1 MPSSWYS
8 IVVDAHE
15 PGRLAHW
22 WAEVLGYSVVFEA
35 ADEVAIAR
43 DPSTYPGM
51 VFVPVPEGKTVKNRI
66 HIDLNP
72 DDQEAEVRRLEGMG
86 ARRVE
91 VGQARREPP
100 ARWVVLTDPEGNE
113 FCVLTAR

>member
-22 WAEVLGYSVVFEA
+22 WAEVLGYQVVFEA
-35 ADEVAIAR
+35 VDEVAIAR
-43 DPSTYPGM
+43 DTSTYPGM
-51 VFVPVPEGKTVKNRI
+51 VFVSVPERKAGKNWI
-66 HIDLNP
+66 HVDLNP

-86 ARRVE
+86 ARRRAE
-91 VGQARREPP
+91 RGCLALHAPMSHY
-100 ARWVVLTDPEGNE
+100 PEAVRTRHIGR
-113 FCVLTAR
+113 V

>member
-15 PGRLAHW
+15 PGRLARW
-22 WAEVLGYSVVFEA
+22 WAEVLAYQVVFEA

-43 DPSTYPGM
+43 DTSTYPGM
-51 VFVPVPEGKTVKNRI
+51 VFVPVPEGKTGKNRI
-66 HIDLNP
+66 HVDLNP
-72 DDQEAEVRRLEGMG
+72 DDQEAEVSRLEGMG

-91 VGQARREPP
+91 VGQSRREPP
-100 ARWVVLTDPEGNE
+100 PRWVVMADPEATNS
-113 FCVLTAR
+113 VS